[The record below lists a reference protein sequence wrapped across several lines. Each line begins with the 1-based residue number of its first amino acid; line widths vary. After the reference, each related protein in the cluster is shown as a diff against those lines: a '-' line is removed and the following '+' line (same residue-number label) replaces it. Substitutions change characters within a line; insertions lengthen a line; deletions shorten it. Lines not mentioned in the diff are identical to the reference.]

1 MWPADIYVKL
11 TVGANASSA
20 AREHM
25 SVYRQKAAGS
35 DDFICILYDESPIG
49 QHMIDFIT
57 VSTDALPPLVAKM
70 KRNLAL
76 IQAQNFDH
84 HLVPVYLE
92 NTFDLYSEVRG
103 LHCWWAS
110 SMPLG
115 KLWSDFNDYSF
126 FAQHP
131 SPYLIETYDEVDRLM
146 SEEFY
151 WRTVCDQLEE
161 YLQWFEF
168 YVVKLAQLNDAL
180 ACCLDSNLPGSLTSL
195 SNIQRAFLF
204 RSFFDDQFLDRSP
217 INLLY
222 NLHETYASPLGKTVP
237 RSRIQRPH
245 KSDFFT
251 SSGKNMDFKTVIEG
265 RDPAMQPERLAELI
279 KGRQVEFTREL
290 ILQEPAD
297 IYSACCLGMYLLIA
311 NGMHIRRC
319 KNCGHYFVPLNRSDE
334 QYCYR
339 VQPNGKMCRE
349 LDYESKINADELLTI
364 YRTAYKT
371 HNARKRRNLNNH
383 TNAEQEF
390 REWVTF
396 AKRLLERAKA
406 GELSVDEFQDLIKK

>member
-204 RSFFDDQFLDRSP
+204 RSFFDD
-217 INLLY
+217 
-222 NLHETYASPLGKTVP
+222 
-237 RSRIQRPH
+237 
-245 KSDFFT
+245 
-251 SSGKNMDFKTVIEG
+251 
-265 RDPAMQPERLAELI
+265 
-279 KGRQVEFTREL
+279 
-290 ILQEPAD
+290 
-297 IYSACCLGMYLLIA
+297 
-311 NGMHIRRC
+311 
-319 KNCGHYFVPLNRSDE
+319 
-334 QYCYR
+334 
-339 VQPNGKMCRE
+339 
-349 LDYESKINADELLTI
+349 
-364 YRTAYKT
+364 
-371 HNARKRRNLNNH
+371 
-383 TNAEQEF
+383 
-390 REWVTF
+390 
-396 AKRLLERAKA
+396 
-406 GELSVDEFQDLIKK
+406 